1 MPVTGALS
9 RVAHLVAPPNTQTT
23 SAYALDGFSQYTIRF
38 ARILKALGYTVL
50 LYASEENEAPCDEL
64 IPIISKREQATILGS
79 GQYQAA
85 NISAEH
91 PLWKL
96 SNMRAVCEI
105 AIRKQPQDL
114 LCLIGGLAQQPI
126 AAAHPDLMCVE
137 YSVGY
142 IGSFSPYRVFQSQ
155 AWMHLTYG
163 RQGIANGRFF
173 DTVIP
178 GFFDPA
184 DFPFHADKEPFA
196 LYVGRLTND
205 KGITVACQAARV
217 AGVQLKAIGHGDR
230 SLVTDGAEYLGA
242 LATAERNQWMARAQA
257 VICPTLYV
265 EPFNNVAVEAQF
277 CGTPVVS
284 SDFGGFTETV
294 EHGRTGFRCSY
305 LGEFAQA
312 LHASTDL
319 DPEYIR
325 RRAERLYSLSAVAPL
340 FRQYFDRLA
349 LLWGDGWASTSV
361 GQIPVIHDRKSA

>member
-1 MPVTGALS
+1 MAQ
-9 RVAHLVAPPNTQTT
+9 RIHLIAPPNVQTT
-23 SAYALDGFSQYTIRF
+23 AAYALDGFSQYTIRF
-38 ARILKALGYTVL
+38 ARILKSLGHTVL

-64 IPIISKREQATILGS
+64 IPIISKHEQQELLGS
-79 GQYQAA
+79 VPYQAVS
-85 NISAEH
+85 ISATH
-91 PLWKL
+91 PLWIL
-96 SNMRAVCEI
+96 SNQRTILEI
-105 AIRKQPQDL
+105 GARKQPRDL
-114 LCLIGGLAQQPI
+114 ICLIGGLAQQTI
-126 AAAHPDLMCVE
+126 AAAHPTLMCVE
-137 YSVGY
+137 YSIGY

-155 AWMHLTYG
+155 AWMHMTYG
-163 RQGIANGRFF
+163 RQGIGNGRFF

-184 DFPFHADKEPFA
+184 DFPFQSVKEPFA

-205 KGITVACQAARV
+205 KGITVACQAAKA
-217 AGVQLKAIGHGDR
+217 AGLPLKVIGHGAR

-242 LATAERNQWMARAQA
+242 LSTWDRNQWMSRAQA

-294 EHGRTGFRCSY
+294 EHRKTGYRCSY

-312 LHASTDL
+312 LHAAAGL
-319 DPEYIR
+319 DQEYIR

-340 FRQYFDRLA
+340 YQRYFERLA
-349 LLWGDGWASTSV
+349 LLWTDGWASKSV